1 MDEEKIVIN
10 EKSEEFDRDAF
21 IDSMEVAID
30 YGCDISQEDYDL
42 YKKCIAERAEENAV
56 EADADIDIEM

>member
-21 IDSMEVAID
+21 IDEMEVAID
-30 YGCDISQEDYDL
+30 YGYDISQDDYDL
-42 YKKCIAERAEENAV
+42 YQRCIAERAAENAV
-56 EADADIDIEM
+56 EADIDIEM